1 MDQNFKNLKII
12 SGSEVEPREVE
23 WLWYPYIPY
32 GKVTI
37 VQGDPGEGKSTFVL
51 NLAAMLTTGTPLPS
65 SAGDFVG
72 ESEPI
77 NVIYQNTEDDLEDTV
92 IPRFIKA
99 GGDRSRVFFIDESDA
114 ALSFADKR
122 IGETIRRTGAK
133 LIIFDPLTSYIG
145 EDISIN
151 LANEVRSRMNYLIDA
166 AKETGCAVVI
176 VGHMNKM
183 SGAKALYRSLG
194 SIDVVGSARSCLLI
208 GSSPDDPG
216 KRIMVVQKCNLAEK
230 GKSIEFC
237 IDSGKVSFLRYVDV
251 TADELV
257 NAFSSAGK
265 RTNTKLEKAKEV
277 LVRMLTDGPKL
288 QRDVMA
294 EMTSLGISKRTAA
307 DAKGELGVVSRKI
320 KDAWIWELP
329 EKL

>member
-1 MDQNFKNLKII
+1 M
-12 SGSEVEPREVE
+12 
-23 WLWYPYIPY
+23 
-32 GKVTI
+32 
-37 VQGDPGEGKSTFVL
+37 
-51 NLAAMLTTGTPLPS
+51 
-65 SAGDFVG
+65 
-72 ESEPI
+72 
-77 NVIYQNTEDDLEDTV
+77 NVIYQNTEDDPEDTV

-99 GGDRSRVFFIDESDA
+99 GGDRSRIFIDESDE

-151 LANEVRSRMNYLIDA
+151 LANEVRSRMNYLIDV

-208 GSSPDDPG
+208 GSSPDDPS
-216 KRIMVVQKCNLAEK
+216 KRIMAVQKCNLAEK
-230 GKSIEFC
+230 GKAIEFS
-237 IDSGKVSFLRYVDV
+237 IDSGKVSFLRQVDV

-277 LVRMLTDGPKL
+277 LVCMLTDGPKL